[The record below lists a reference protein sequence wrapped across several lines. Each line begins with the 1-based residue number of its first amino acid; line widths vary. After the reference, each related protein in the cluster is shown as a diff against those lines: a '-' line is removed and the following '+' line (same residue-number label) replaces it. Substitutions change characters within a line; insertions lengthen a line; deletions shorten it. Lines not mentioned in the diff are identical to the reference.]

1 MSKQLGGIIHSI
13 CVLLDNKRVVSM
25 RWTAVVVLHD
35 TVGVVHVMASCTK
48 YSHARRLWEH
58 LLILADAQVDEV
70 GTLCGVA

>member
-35 TVGVVHVMASCTK
+35 TVMASCTK

-58 LLILADAQVDEV
+58 LLILADAKVDEV
-70 GTLCGVA
+70 GMLCGVA